1 MKYQPP
7 YFGTVSLV
15 SYLFLSTINLT
26 GILKSIKPQTFP
38 FHCNLPLGTPSSP
51 AFVLMSMLTVFS
63 RDWFFNLMDLFIT
76 SFKLGSITSNRSGIW
91 ARATPPPRTHW
102 GGGGVQTGG
111 NIASWYHVFQAI
123 FPFAIHWSNVKI
135 FLSDRIIH
143 RFPRK

>member
-15 SYLFLSTINLT
+15 SYFFLSTINLT

-51 AFVLMSMLTVFS
+51 AFVLMSMLTVLS
-63 RDWFFNLMDLFIT
+63 RDWFFLISWTCSSPASSWVRLPAAVREYEPA
-76 SFKLGSITSNRSGIW
+76 LPP
-91 ARATPPPRTHW
+91 PPPRTHW
-102 GGGGVQTGG
+102 GGAQTGG

-135 FLSDRIIH
+135 FLFDRIIH
-143 RFPRK
+143 HFPRK

>member
-51 AFVLMSMLTVFS
+51 TFCVDVNVNSLVKRLIGF
-63 RDWFFNLMDLFIT
+63 FFNLVDLFIT
-76 SFKLGSITSNRSGIW
+76 SFKLGSTTSRRSGI
-91 ARATPPPRTHW
+91 
-102 GGGGVQTGG
+102 
-111 NIASWYHVFQAI
+111 
-123 FPFAIHWSNVKI
+123 
-135 FLSDRIIH
+135 
-143 RFPRK
+143 

>member
-15 SYLFLSTINLT
+15 SYLFFSTTNLT
-26 GILKSIKPQTFP
+26 SILKSVKPQTFP

-51 AFVLMSMLTVFS
+51 AFVLMSMLTVLS

-91 ARATPPPRTHW
+91 ARATPPPPRTHW
-102 GGGGVQTGG
+102 GGAQTGG

-123 FPFAIHWSNVKI
+123 LSFAIHWSNVKI
-135 FLSDRIIH
+135 FLFDRIIL